1 MKLRRK
7 HIIILVVAGHLIGFG
22 TLGAVRWYQAY
33 NVGKFAAVV
42 PGRLYRSRQ
51 PTGRQWRV
59 LEQYGITKVI
69 NLRTWGEGPE
79 DFDDEKARCAD
90 AGVELVNIPIAGEL
104 PEYRD
109 FERFIREVRSSPG
122 PVLFHCWH
130 GRNRTGFMA
139 AGYLVVMEGWTA
151 AAAMA
156 DLDSFGPNLD
166 KTKGKRAA
174 LTEMLTRLENQ
185 RQQWLDRTAPP
196 LGTQPVPSTGPT
208 R

>member
-7 HIIILVVAGHLIGFG
+7 HIIILVVAGCLIGFG
-22 TLGAVRWYQAY
+22 TWGAVRWYRAY
-33 NVGKFAAVV
+33 NVDKFAAVV

-59 LEQYGITKVI
+59 LKRYGITKVI
-69 NLRTWGEGPE
+69 NLRPRYEGPA
-79 DFDDEKARCAD
+79 DFDYEKARCAD
-90 AGVELVNIPIAGEL
+90 AGVELVNIRIAGEL

-139 AGYLVVMEGWTA
+139 AGYLIVMKGWTP

-156 DLDSFGPNLD
+156 DVDSFGPNLD
-166 KTKGKRAA
+166 KNKGRRAA
-174 LTEMLTRLENQ
+174 LTEMLTRMAN
-185 RQQWLDRTAPP
+185 RRRQWLDRTAPSS
-196 LGTQPVPSTGPT
+196 GIQPVSSTGPA